1 MPEAVACWISRTFEV
16 SVNNLALH
24 LWRRDWPHMPSVRES
39 RAVHLLAT
47 VVFTENMMACIRGL
61 MVTGACRM
69 AMVDLE
75 REIMHLVD
83 EKSAEAQGLMVFH
96 LSTLYRRAYTLFS
109 NHDMTSTHSE
119 WPNLRQ
125 VGHGLSTCWL

>member
-1 MPEAVACWISRTFEV
+1 
-16 SVNNLALH
+16 
-24 LWRRDWPHMPSVRES
+24 
-39 RAVHLLAT
+39 
-47 VVFTENMMACIRGL
+47 
-61 MVTGACRM
+61 M

-96 LSTLYRRAYTLFS
+96 LSTLYRRAYILFS
-109 NHDMTSTHSE
+109 HHDMTSAHSE

-125 VGHGLSTCWL
+125 VGHGFSLAGFESASQLACAGPDMPLIRYQLHVAMHVVHAL